1 MSECVVLCVLLPR
14 VLMLSG
20 EEVEET
26 ELAGF
31 DGDSQTFVCI
41 NITRDQMLQV
51 GGTGLPGLPL
61 LSFSVVISRK
71 RNSHTKIMSLVTG
84 PVQHEIYWFPLIS
97 TGPQQQ

>member
-1 MSECVVLCVLLPR
+1 MYIASVCVCVLPR

-41 NITRDQMLQV
+41 NITIDQMLQV
-51 GGTGLPGLPL
+51 GCITTDRMLKAGC
-61 LSFSVVISRK
+61 I
-71 RNSHTKIMSLVTG
+71 
-84 PVQHEIYWFPLIS
+84 
-97 TGPQQQ
+97 